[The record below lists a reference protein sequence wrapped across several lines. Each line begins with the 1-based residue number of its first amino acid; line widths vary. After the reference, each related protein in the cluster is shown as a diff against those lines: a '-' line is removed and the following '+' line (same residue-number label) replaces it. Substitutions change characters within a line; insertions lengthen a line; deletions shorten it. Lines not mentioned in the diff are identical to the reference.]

1 MQQLTRESSPLL
13 DDYIFKSTFTKEGH
27 EDLLKDFLEGI
38 LNEKIINL
46 RILNPEINKTY
57 IEEKSSILDIR
68 AEFNDGNIVDI
79 EMQVKNEY
87 NIKERSTTYMSKDIV
102 SQLKKNEDYI
112 KLKKSIVIFILNFNL
127 YERNGYHHIAHMKFD
142 NTNPNEYVNMGYT
155 NEEEI
160 ATSKL
165 EMHFIE
171 LPKFIAK
178 NPGVEGKLEQWLWL
192 ICGRE
197 DKLQMAEQENEEV
210 KKAADLVE
218 EMLSDPQVR
227 ELYDARLMAKWNY
240 ATGMAGAKEAG
251 FEEGHKEGLIEVAK
265 KLKNLNM
272 PDKEICEITGLTQE
286 ELNNI

>member
-1 MQQLTRESSPLL
+1 
-13 DDYIFKSTFTKEGH
+13 
-27 EDLLKDFLEGI
+27 
-38 LNEKIINL
+38 
-46 RILNPEINKTY
+46 
-57 IEEKSSILDIR
+57 
-68 AEFNDGNIVDI
+68 
-79 EMQVKNEY
+79 
-87 NIKERSTTYMSKDIV
+87 
-102 SQLKKNEDYI
+102 
-112 KLKKSIVIFILNFNL
+112 
-127 YERNGYHHIAHMKFD
+127 MKFD
-142 NTNPNEYVNMGYT
+142 NTNPNEYVYMGYT

-240 ATGMAGAKEAG
+240 ATSMAGAKEAG
-251 FEEGHKEGLIEVAK
+251 HKEGLEEGLTKLKNEKINIAK